1 MESFL
6 YMLEPV
12 HIYVFQLAD
21 SSVIYKNGIIYR
33 TKIEI
38 IEKRYCL
45 SNQIRPYMETDLI
58 KVIVG
63 IRRSGKSTLMKQII
77 DELRNQG
84 IPQEQI
90 IYLNFEDYRIRTY
103 KNPDR
108 LYDYI
113 NEKIVVGAKTYIFLD
128 EVQEVTD
135 FEQVV
140 NSFNATKNVDIYLTG
155 SNSKMLSGEYA
166 TLLTGRYKS
175 FKIFPFSFK
184 ELMIFHKNK
193 SKKEVFSDFIKYGGF
208 PVIQS
213 FDTEDQKNLF

>member
-1 MESFL
+1 
-6 YMLEPV
+6 
-12 HIYVFQLAD
+12 
-21 SSVIYKNGIIYR
+21 
-33 TKIEI
+33 
-38 IEKRYCL
+38 
-45 SNQIRPYMETDLI
+45 METDLI

-175 FKIFPFSFK
+175 FKIFRF
-184 ELMIFHKNK
+184 
-193 SKKEVFSDFIKYGGF
+193 FI
-208 PVIQS
+208 
-213 FDTEDQKNLF
+213 